1 MNDYRNYMD
10 SVSVDMALHR
20 KIMSRLTQRT
30 SPVRRSMA
38 LSRHASAFV
47 CAALLLISIWA
58 VPRLVPSNVAQPPVV
73 QPNGTV
79 PPVATRPGTLGRQ
92 QYALLFNQ
100 VQGGYSQSKK
110 HDPGYFTQELSPEDI
125 SALSEVH
132 GTALLKDARLKH
144 MPGFQVKVYWMQL
157 QSHVNKGILAL
168 QRQFKW
174 PKGLHGLTT
183 SMQVNLRFPMW
194 TAFL

>member
-92 QYALLFNQ
+92 QYALPVSYTHL
-100 VQGGYSQSKK
+100 
-110 HDPGYFTQELSPEDI
+110 D
-125 SALSEVH
+125 
-132 GTALLKDARLKH
+132 
-144 MPGFQVKVYWMQL
+144 VYKRQTL
-157 QSHVNKGILAL
+157 H
-168 QRQFKW
+168 QRRRDQPDRHF
-174 PKGLHGLTT
+174 
-183 SMQVNLRFPMW
+183 
-194 TAFL
+194 